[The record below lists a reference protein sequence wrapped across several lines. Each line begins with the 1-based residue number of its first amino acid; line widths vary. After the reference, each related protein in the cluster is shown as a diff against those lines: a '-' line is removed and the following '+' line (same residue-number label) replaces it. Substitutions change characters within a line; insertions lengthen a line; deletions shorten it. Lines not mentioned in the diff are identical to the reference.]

1 MNGRRRRRDGGEPRS
16 GRGRGTRAAG
26 CGRVGDRRRRA
37 RSRRAARRRGL
48 PPAGRLE
55 RRTTGPR
62 WPRICDVV
70 HGLVNNAGITHR
82 APLWDVTPEDLERV
96 LSINLSGPLLG
107 IQALAPLMRGGGS
120 IVNVASLA
128 ALTGHFAT
136 AYTAS
141 KWGLRGVSRS
151 ACTELGPLG
160 IRVNTIFPGA
170 MAAPMTATPQ
180 AFIDRLLADIPL
192 GRPGTAEDVAPLVVF
207 LISDASS
214 WISGAE
220 IAVDG
225 GQSAHGGMKGLAD
238 LVRAERAPLT
248 RSGARGADCLRR
260 SPCRPGARGGPR
272 PGPLRR
278 ARSRSSCPAGTRRS
292 RTGRARGRSR
302 TPCSRR
308 RTS

>member
-1 MNGRRRRRDGGEPRS
+1 MAGVVVVTGASQGQGAAEARALRDAGASVIAVDVRDPVEPLDGVAYRRLDVSDPDDW
-16 GRGRGTRAAG
+16 AAL
-26 CGRVGDRRRRA
+26 
-37 RSRRAARRRGL
+37 AADL
-48 PPAGRLE
+48 
-55 RRTTGPR
+55 
-62 WPRICDVV
+62 DVV

-82 APLWDVTPEDLERV
+82 APLWDVTREDLDRV
-96 LSINLSGPLLG
+96 LAINLSGPLLG
-107 IQALAPLMRGGGS
+107 IQALAPLMRDGGS

-151 ACTELGPLG
+151 ACAELGPLG

-170 MAAPMTATPQ
+170 MAAPMTATPE
-180 AFIDRLLADIPL
+180 AFTDRLIADIPL

-225 GQSAHGGMKGLAD
+225 GQSAHGGMKGLGD
-238 LVRAERAPLT
+238 LVRA
-248 RSGARGADCLRR
+248 ARL
-260 SPCRPGARGGPR
+260 
-272 PGPLRR
+272 
-278 ARSRSSCPAGTRRS
+278 
-292 RTGRARGRSR
+292 
-302 TPCSRR
+302 
-308 RTS
+308 

>member
-1 MNGRRRRRDGGEPRS
+1 M
-16 GRGRGTRAAG
+16 T
-26 CGRVGDRRRRA
+26 GRVVVVTGASQGQGAAEARALRDAGASVIAVDVRDPVEPLDGVAYRRLDV
-37 RSRRAARRRGL
+37 SDPDGWAAL
-48 PPAGRLE
+48 AADLD
-55 RRTTGPR
+55 
-62 WPRICDVV
+62 IV

-82 APLWDVTPEDLERV
+82 ASLWDVTPEDLDRV

-107 IQALAPLMRGGGS
+107 IQALAPLMRDGGS

-180 AFIDRLLADIPL
+180 AFIDRLLEEIPL
-192 GRPGTAEDVAPLVVF
+192 GRAGVAEDVAPLVVF

-238 LVRAERAPLT
+238 LVRAER
-248 RSGARGADCLRR
+248 
-260 SPCRPGARGGPR
+260 
-272 PGPLRR
+272 
-278 ARSRSSCPAGTRRS
+278 
-292 RTGRARGRSR
+292 
-302 TPCSRR
+302 SRR
-308 RTS
+308 

>member
-1 MNGRRRRRDGGEPRS
+1 MNGRVVVVTGASQGQGAAEARALRDAGASVIAVDVRDPVEPLDGVQYRHLDVS
-16 GRGRGTRAAG
+16 RAE
-26 CGRVGDRRRRA
+26 DW
-37 RSRRAARRRGL
+37 AAL
-48 PPAGRLE
+48 AAEL
-55 RRTTGPR
+55 
-62 WPRICDVV
+62 DSV
-70 HGLVNNAGITHR
+70 HGLVNNAGITDR
-82 APLWDVTPEDLERV
+82 DPLWDVTPEKLERV
-96 LSINLSGPLLG
+96 LSINLSGPLFG
-107 IQALAPLMRGGGS
+107 IQALAPLMRDGGS

-180 AFIDRLLADIPL
+180 AMIDRLHAEIPL
-192 GRPGTAEDVAPLVVF
+192 GRAGAAEDVAPLVVF

-238 LVRAERAPLT
+238 LVRAARAD
-248 RSGARGADCLRR
+248 S
-260 SPCRPGARGGPR
+260 
-272 PGPLRR
+272 
-278 ARSRSSCPAGTRRS
+278 
-292 RTGRARGRSR
+292 
-302 TPCSRR
+302 
-308 RTS
+308 

>member
-1 MNGRRRRRDGGEPRS
+1 MNGRVVVVTGAGQGQGAAEARALRDAGASVIAVDVRDPAEPLDGVAYRRLDVS
-16 GRGRGTRAAG
+16 KADDWAAL
-26 CGRVGDRRRRA
+26 
-37 RSRRAARRRGL
+37 AADL
-48 PPAGRLE
+48 
-55 RRTTGPR
+55 
-62 WPRICDVV
+62 DVV

-107 IQALAPLMRGGGS
+107 IQALAPLMRDGGS

-170 MAAPMTATPQ
+170 MAAPMTTTPQ
-180 AFIDRLLADIPL
+180 AFIDRLLEEIPL
-192 GRPGTAEDVAPLVVF
+192 GRAGAAEDVAPLVVF
-207 LISDASS
+207 LISDESS

-238 LVRAERAPLT
+238 LVRA
-248 RSGARGADCLRR
+248 AR
-260 SPCRPGARGGPR
+260 
-272 PGPLRR
+272 
-278 ARSRSSCPAGTRRS
+278 
-292 RTGRARGRSR
+292 
-302 TPCSRR
+302 
-308 RTS
+308 

>member
-1 MNGRRRRRDGGEPRS
+1 MNGRVVVVTGASQGQGAAEARALRDAGASVIAVDVRDPVEPLDGVAYRRLDVS
-16 GRGRGTRAAG
+16 SADDWATLAA
-26 CGRVGDRRRRA
+26 D
-37 RSRRAARRRGL
+37 L
-48 PPAGRLE
+48 D
-55 RRTTGPR
+55 
-62 WPRICDVV
+62 IV

-96 LSINLSGPLLG
+96 LSVNLSGPLLG
-107 IQALAPLMRGGGS
+107 IQALAPLMRDGGS

-170 MAAPMTATPQ
+170 MAAPMTETPQ
-180 AFIDRLLADIPL
+180 AFTDRLLEEIPL
-192 GRPGTAEDVAPLVVF
+192 GRAGAAEDVAPLVVF
-207 LISDASS
+207 LISDESS

-225 GQSAHGGMKGLAD
+225 GHSAPGGLDGPA
-238 LVRAERAPLT
+238 APERA
-248 RSGARGADCLRR
+248 G
-260 SPCRPGARGGPR
+260 PGA
-272 PGPLRR
+272 
-278 ARSRSSCPAGTRRS
+278 
-292 RTGRARGRSR
+292 
-302 TPCSRR
+302 
-308 RTS
+308 